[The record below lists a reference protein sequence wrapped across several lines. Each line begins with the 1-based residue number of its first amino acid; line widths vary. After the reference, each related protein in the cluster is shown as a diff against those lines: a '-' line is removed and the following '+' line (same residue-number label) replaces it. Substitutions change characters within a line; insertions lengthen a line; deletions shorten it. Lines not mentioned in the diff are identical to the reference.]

1 MRNELDF
8 RRKRASTSSFHA
20 HAFFL
25 TRSRKSSAFGKQV
38 SQKGCFEVR
47 WLMRSISLCTTFRHR
62 HFGLS
67 SLIEIAEVEE
77 GNAEMGERKKQ
88 RVKRRIEPSDARA
101 AHVAD
106 CFWFLCLFAR
116 PGNHVCPA
124 LARVRGKRQRKRA
137 DEAGKQAIRLLHPK
151 ETAVG
156 LSWTDEQK
164 NAAGQPTLL
173 AGYTSD
179 SRRGPSAARPDL

>member
-1 MRNELDF
+1 VKDSTL
-8 RRKRASTSSFHA
+8 KRSGDSPIHPRECSCVS
-20 HAFFL
+20 L
-25 TRSRKSSAFGKQV
+25 SGKRFALPHQRGTCL
-38 SQKGCFEVR
+38 S
-47 WLMRSISLCTTFRHR
+47 LLATHYISVCTTFRHR

-67 SLIEIAEVEE
+67 SPIEIAEVEE

-106 CFWFLCLFAR
+106 YFWFLCLFAR
-116 PGNHVCPA
+116 PGNNVCPA
-124 LARVRGKRQRKRA
+124 LARVRSKRQRKRA

-156 LSWTDEQK
+156 LCLPRRAE
-164 NAAGQPTLL
+164 A
-173 AGYTSD
+173 
-179 SRRGPSAARPDL
+179 RRGAANASCWIYFR